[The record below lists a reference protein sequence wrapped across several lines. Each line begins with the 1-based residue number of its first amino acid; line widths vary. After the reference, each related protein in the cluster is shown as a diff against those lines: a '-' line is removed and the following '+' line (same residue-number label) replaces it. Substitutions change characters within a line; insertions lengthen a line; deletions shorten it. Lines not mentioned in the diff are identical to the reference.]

1 MAVGHDLRLGAEDGG
16 AAVVEVG
23 GADDVGADGGPDSG
37 GHVSLRAGDD
47 SLGPRPA
54 ALQVRIVVVCRWG
67 RDACGF
73 VGPAVGLGFG
83 AGAGWGADG
92 FSALSAV
99 VGAVA
104 AVVGGGA
111 GADFPADEAC
121 VGSELVP
128 VGALFRWPFVAGHA

>member
-1 MAVGHDLRLGAEDGG
+1 MVCA
-16 AAVVEVG
+16 
-23 GADDVGADGGPDSG
+23 
-37 GHVSLRAGDD
+37 
-47 SLGPRPA
+47 RPIA
-54 ALQVRIVVVCRWG
+54 SSSLQVRIVVVCRSG

-73 VGPAVGLGFG
+73 VGPAVGLWFG

-121 VGSELVP
+121 VGSECVP
-128 VGALFRWPFVAGHA
+128 VGALLRWPFVAGHNQIFAHLFDICYRLNRRQETEGKPSEIVHTTTE